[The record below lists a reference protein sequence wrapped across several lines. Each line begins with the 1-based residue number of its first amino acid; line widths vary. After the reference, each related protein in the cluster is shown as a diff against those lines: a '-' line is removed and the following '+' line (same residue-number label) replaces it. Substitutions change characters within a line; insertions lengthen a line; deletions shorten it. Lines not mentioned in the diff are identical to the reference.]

1 MRQPL
6 CDTGPSDPFLI
17 VGLGNPG
24 ARYERTRHNVGF
36 WCIDRLAQEWGPSR
50 ERRRFKGLL
59 SELRLGSRRVILLK
73 PQTFMNDSGDA
84 VVPAVGWYKTPS
96 SRLLVIHDDLDLPVG
111 RMRVREGGSSG
122 GHRGVDS
129 IIERLGDDRFLRLRI
144 GIGRPVD
151 DAIDHVLSPFAS
163 EELTVVERVMD
174 AVPDVVSCILEEGVS
189 EAMNRY
195 NGVDVSR
202 LESL

>member
-1 MRQPL
+1 MPQPL
-6 CDTGPSDPFLI
+6 DDRRQTDPFMI

-36 WCIDRLAQEWGPSR
+36 WCIDRLSR
-50 ERRRFKGLL
+50 EWAPARERHRFKALL
-59 SELRLGSRRVILLK
+59 NELRLGSRRIILLK

-84 VVPAVGWYKTPS
+84 VAPALGWYKVPS

-122 GHRGVDS
+122 GHRGVGS
-129 IIERLGDDRFLRLRI
+129 IIERIGNDRFLRLRI
-144 GIGRPVD
+144 GVGRPAD
-151 DAIDHVLSPFAS
+151 DAVDHVLSPFAP
-163 EELTVVERVMD
+163 EELAAMD
-174 AVPDVVSCILEEGVS
+174 RLIEIVPDVVSCILENGVS

-195 NGVDVSR
+195 NGMDAS
-202 LESL
+202 EPKSL